1 MPLKRGN
8 QSRLE
13 MPKSCSAYCNSSAKL
28 LCRREGRQRQSC
40 GNKSES
46 EERGDSATLSCLLI
60 SFKGKERLGRD
71 REYVQVLWNLE
82 YSRKFYISEMGGVPG
97 NLKNTEKNLG

>member
-1 MPLKRGN
+1 MPLKTGN

-13 MPKSCSAYCNSSAKL
+13 MPKSCSDYCSSSTKL
-28 LCRREGRQRQSC
+28 LFRREGRQRQSC

-60 SFKGKERLGRD
+60 SFKGKESFGERYRIHTGP
-71 REYVQVLWNLE
+71 V
-82 YSRKFYISEMGGVPG
+82 KFGIF
-97 NLKNTEKNLG
+97 